1 MSYRLRNLM
10 PRLAEVTKTDI
21 WPAAVRQSNGWPPR
35 SWRIKN
41 RERFPVDVNLS
52 HREMLLR
59 VPGPGCGRWIA
70 SSRRAAMCG
79 WRWADVFRLTRGARR
94 AQAFLIAADHHPG
107 RALDRVDLRER
118 LIGPARQLALF

>member
-1 MSYRLRNLM
+1 MQVRNLM

-59 VPGPGCGRWIA
+59 VPGLGVRT
-70 SSRRAAMCG
+70 
-79 WRWADVFRLTRGARR
+79 V
-94 AQAFLIAADHHPG
+94 
-107 RALDRVDLRER
+107 DRILS
-118 LIGPARQLALF
+118 ARQECAVGAGRTFSD